1 MDKKRASFLLMF
13 LVVTF
18 WGLDY
23 SVAKNA
29 LELFKPLNLMFF
41 KYAGG
46 LVMITLIKLASDR
59 KFTVRKKDIPF
70 FILCALTGQVLYYFC
85 EYTAMDYIPV
95 SLITI
100 ILAFVPG
107 VSIIIE
113 RIVFK
118 KRFSVRMGIG
128 LIICVIG
135 VALVIGADF
144 SVLLQGRAIGY
155 ILAFMAVL
163 SWNAYNFIT
172 AKVSENYTS
181 LTMSFNQLV
190 CTVLISMP
198 YAFKVMP
205 PAEKFTPD
213 IVISLLYLGLVSA
226 GLGYLIFVRGIR
238 DLGPTVSAMFNNFLP
253 VTSTF
258 FGWLILGQNI
268 SMMQV
273 IGGIIVVVASCV
285 VITEKGKLERD
296 YMEKS
301 NVKY

>member
-1 MDKKRASFLLMF
+1 MDKKRASFILMF

-41 KYAGG
+41 KYTGG
-46 LVMITLIKLASDR
+46 LVMITAIKLAVDR
-59 KFTVRKKDIPF
+59 KFTIRKKDIPF
-70 FILCALTGQVLYYFC
+70 FILCSLTGQVLYYFC

-113 RIVFK
+113 RIAFK
-118 KRFSVRMGIG
+118 KRFSIKMGIG

-144 SVLLQGRAIGY
+144 RVLLQGRAIGY
-155 ILAFMAVL
+155 LLAFMAVL

-205 PAEKFTPD
+205 PVEKFTAD
-213 IVISLLYLGLVSA
+213 IVTSLLYLGLVSA

-258 FGWLILGQNI
+258 FGWLLLGQNI
-268 SMMQV
+268 SPLQ
-273 IGGIIVVVASCV
+273 IAGGIIVVIASCV
-285 VITEKGKLERD
+285 VITEKGKLEKD
-296 YMEKS
+296 YIENIS
-301 NVKY
+301 G

>member
-1 MDKKRASFLLMF
+1 MDRKKVSFLLMF
-13 LVVTF
+13 LSVTF

-29 LELFKPLNLMFF
+29 LDLLDPMSLMFF

-46 LVMITLIKLASDR
+46 LVMITAVKLAMDR
-59 KFTVRKKDIPF
+59 KFTVRKKDIAF
-70 FILCALTGQVLYYFC
+70 FVLCSLTGQILYYFC
-85 EYTAMDYIPV
+85 EYSAMEYIPV

-100 ILAFVPG
+100 VLAFVPG
-107 VSIIIE
+107 VSIVVE
-113 RIVFK
+113 RIIFK
-118 KRFSVRMGIG
+118 KHFSARICAG

-144 SVLLQGRAIGY
+144 KVLLQGRAIGY
-155 ILAFMAVL
+155 ILAFGAVL
-163 SWNAYNFIT
+163 SWTTYNFIT

-181 LTMSFNQLV
+181 LTMSFNQIL
-190 CTVLISMP
+190 CTVLLSMP

-205 PAEKFTPD
+205 PAEAFTPD
-213 IVISLLYLGLVSA
+213 IIISLLYLGLISA
-226 GLGYLIFVRGIR
+226 GLGYMILVRGIG

-268 SMMQV
+268 SPLQIV
-273 IGGIIVVVASCV
+273 GGIIVVIASCV
-285 VITEKGKLERD
+285 VITEKGKLEKE
-296 YMEKS
+296 YAEMLQG
-301 NVKY
+301 